1 MNVRTAAL
9 AALALFGTTTVASA
23 ARGKPTGPVGH
34 PWPAGVKIPY
44 RAQMWL
50 ATPNGMRLYAFN
62 DLDARM
68 TEMTVAV
75 NMVCE
80 AELPTE
86 RYQAMLC
93 QIKAVEMAG
102 TTGGFGED
110 KKLRDIF
117 KEYSVDLSMATLQL
131 EWSLDRRMRTFDLED
146 VSKAN
151 SRAAEKQESMRL
163 LLAQALSGLELPLP
177 DGKLTAAQTWV
188 TKGSP
193 VAMRLPAPGGTAGGV
208 KVAHEVLKVEGDIA
222 TVRTA
227 GSGTLQAMLYG
238 QDFGDRTIYAQSSL
252 LSDARYD
259 LGQELL
265 LSAEQTFQGVLSAQS
280 VAGFANP
287 QWVNRITL
295 VEYVAE
301 GFDSAPAPEPAPAPA
316 PAPEPAPAPAVE
328 PAPAPAP

>member
-1 MNVRTAAL
+1 MNVRTVAL

-34 PWPAGVKIPY
+34 PWPAGVKLPY

-295 VEYVAE
+295 VEYVPE
-301 GFDSAPAPEPAPAPA
+301 GFDSAPAPEPAP
-316 PAPEPAPAPAVE
+316 VE
-328 PAPAPAP
+328 RLRRSRAGR

>member
-1 MNVRTAAL
+1 MNVRSVAL
-9 AALALFGTTTVASA
+9 AALALLGTTTVASA
-23 ARGKPTGPVGH
+23 ARGKPSGPVGH
-34 PWPAGVKIPY
+34 PWPSGVKIPY

-68 TEMTVAV
+68 TEMTLAV

-93 QIKAVEMAG
+93 EIKAVEMAG

-117 KEYSVDLSMATLQL
+117 KEYSVDLSTARLQL

-177 DGKLTAAQTWV
+177 DGKLTAAQAWV

-208 KVAHEVLKVEGDIA
+208 KVAHEVLKVEGDVA
-222 TVRTA
+222 TVRTT

-259 LGQELL
+259 LAQELL

-301 GFDSAPAPEPAPAPA
+301 GFAAAPAAE
-316 PAPEPAPAPAVE
+316 PAPAVE
-328 PAPAPAP
+328 PAPAPPAP

>member
-1 MNVRTAAL
+1 MNIRIVAL
-9 AALALFGTTTVASA
+9 AALALFGTTTVALA
-23 ARGKPTGPVGH
+23 ARGKQPTGPVGH

-50 ATPNGMRLYAFN
+50 ATPNGMRLYAFS

-68 TEMTVAV
+68 TEMTLAV

-86 RYQAMLC
+86 RFQAMLC
-93 QIKAVEMAG
+93 EIAAVEMAG

-117 KEYSVDLSMATLQL
+117 KEYSVDLSTAELQL
-131 EWSLDRRMRTFDLED
+131 EWSLDRRLRTFDLEE
-146 VSKAN
+146 VSKEN
-151 SRAAEKQESMRL
+151 NRAAEKQESMRL
-163 LLAQALSGLELPLP
+163 LLAQALSGMELPLP

-252 LSDARYD
+252 LSDSRYD
-259 LGQELL
+259 LGQEIL

-301 GFDSAPAPEPAPAPA
+301 GFDSVPAPEPA
-316 PAPEPAPAPAVE
+316 PAPAPAVE

>member
-1 MNVRTAAL
+1 MNIRIVAL
-9 AALALFGTTTVASA
+9 AALALFGTTTVALA
-23 ARGKPTGPVGH
+23 ARGKQPTGPVGH

-50 ATPNGMRLYAFN
+50 ATPNGMRLYAFS

-68 TEMTVAV
+68 TEMTLAV

-86 RYQAMLC
+86 RFQAMLC
-93 QIKAVEMAG
+93 EIAAVEMAG

-117 KEYSVDLSMATLQL
+117 KEYSVDLSTAELQL
-131 EWSLDRRMRTFDLED
+131 EWSLDRRLRTFDLEE
-146 VSKAN
+146 VSKEN
-151 SRAAEKQESMRL
+151 NRAAEKQESMRL
-163 LLAQALSGLELPLP
+163 LLAQALSGMELPLP

-252 LSDARYD
+252 SSDSRYD
-259 LGQELL
+259 LGQEIL

-295 VEYVAE
+295 VEYVPE
-301 GFDSAPAPEPAPAPA
+301 GFDAAAP
-316 PAPEPAPAPAVE
+316 PAVE
-328 PAPAPAP
+328 LSLIHI

>member
-1 MNVRTAAL
+1 MNIRTVAL
-9 AALALFGTTTVASA
+9 AALALFGTTTVALA
-23 ARGKPTGPVGH
+23 ARGKQPAGPVGH

-50 ATPNGMRLYAFN
+50 ATPNGMRLYAFS

-68 TEMTVAV
+68 TEMTLAV

-86 RYQAMLC
+86 RFQAMLC
-93 QIKAVEMAG
+93 EIAAVEMAG

-117 KEYSVDLSMATLQL
+117 KEYSVDLSTAELQL
-131 EWSLDRRMRTFDLED
+131 EWSLDRRLRTFDLEE
-146 VSKAN
+146 VSKEN
-151 SRAAEKQESMRL
+151 NRAAEKQESMRL
-163 LLAQALSGLELPLP
+163 LLAQALSGMELPLP

-252 LSDARYD
+252 LSDSRYD
-259 LGQELL
+259 LGQEIL

-295 VEYVAE
+295 VEYVPE
-301 GFDSAPAPEPAPAPA
+301 GFDAAAP
-316 PAPEPAPAPAVE
+316 PAVE
-328 PAPAPAP
+328 PAPAAAPAVTPAPTPAP